1 MKQPK
6 HLTHYIFSLL
16 CIWLTACS
24 SPESTAVVAT
34 AVVPATRTNEP
45 ITDVTRNQTATATPA
60 PTATAT
66 PIPSPTAVPTQPA
79 LTLER
84 DAAIP
89 FAFTDLEVSAP
100 DHFSNQVNHL
110 GRLVPF
116 EHHCHMTIVLEP
128 GIAQWDIL
136 PAVQPL
142 NQPLAKEMPDLY
154 DGFTHLSCDWEAGSE
169 ITIALQTP
177 AGEMLT
183 QTFTYG
189 EEPIIADTVGIG
201 EFSIMVSNA
210 SGEGELNVVYI
221 PGPDSE
227 PGDYVFTVAGNDH
240 FMKRTF
246 TVTPSTGS
254 RLVVSHNSQGDQ
266 FWHLFA
272 LAPQEQVT
280 LVSYGEDDCASE
292 EPLYEA
298 GADINRFCFQGWATY
313 TADANGR
320 LLFQVAPSDTF
331 RYVAL
336 VGEQSGTFPLNALIH
351 APVVKAY
358 NPLQAGWLPWFGEQI
373 DGGERYR
380 LYPGNVVH
388 VVGRVVGQSLNKFRV
403 ELHDGS
409 VGWVLAHAV
418 DTSQTAV
425 FDPTLPLRFSETD
438 INPTQWAHLPT
449 GYFTMGPNPFVAEYF
464 ELSEQPFH
472 VVWLDEFWIQQT
484 EVSNANYAACVA
496 AGGCLAPT
504 ASRSATRS
512 SYYDNEAFA
521 DYPVIYVTHAMAQ
534 TYCEWL
540 DGRLPT
546 EAEWEY
552 AARLPTDAEYLYTW
566 GDNVREASSQY
577 ANFGN
582 QTGDTL
588 PVTAHVAGANQAGLL
603 NLHGNVWEW
612 TADWFSE
619 TYYEDSPLDNP
630 PGPESGTEKVARGG
644 SWSTGLEFLSLTNRF
659 SRDPNQGY
667 DHMGFRCLRTTP
679 PAE

>member
-6 HLTHYIFSLL
+6 HLSLYVFCLL
-16 CIWLTACS
+16 CLWLTACS
-24 SPESTAVVAT
+24 SLESATVTTT
-34 AVVPATRTNEP
+34 AVVPATNGPVIETA
-45 ITDVTRNQTATATPA
+45 VTPTQTITATLS

-66 PIPSPTAVPTQPA
+66 PNPTPTVVPTQPP
-79 LTLER
+79 LTLEQ

-89 FAFTDLEVSAP
+89 FAFTDLAASAP
-100 DHFSNQVNHL
+100 DHFYNQVNHL
-110 GRLVPF
+110 GRLDAL
-116 EHHCHMTIVLEP
+116 EDHCHMTIVLEP
-128 GIAQWDIL
+128 GIADWDVL

-142 NQPLAKEMPDLY
+142 NQAVAKEMPDLY
-154 DGFTHLSCDWEAGSE
+154 DGFTHLSCDWEVGSE

-183 QTFTYG
+183 QTIIYG
-189 EEPIIADTVGIG
+189 EGPTVTDTDGIG
-201 EFSIMVSNA
+201 EFSIMVNNA
-210 SGEGELNVVYI
+210 SSEGELNVVYI

-227 PGDYVFTVAGNDH
+227 PGDYVFTVAGSDH
-240 FMKRTF
+240 LMKHTF
-246 TVTPSTGS
+246 TVTPPTGS
-254 RLVVSHNSQGDQ
+254 RLVVSHNNQGDE

-280 LVSYGEDDCASE
+280 LVSYGEDDCASD

-298 GADINRFCFQGWATY
+298 GADMNRFCFQGWATY
-313 TADANGR
+313 TADADGR
-320 LLFQVAPSDTF
+320 LLLQVTPSDTV

-336 VGEQSGTFPLNALIH
+336 VGEQSGTFPLNAIIE
-351 APVVKAY
+351 AAVVKASH
-358 NPLQAGWLPWFGEQI
+358 PLNDGWLPWFDEQV

-388 VVGRVVGQSLNKFRV
+388 VLGQALDKFRV

-409 VGWVLAHAV
+409 LGWVLSQAV

-425 FDPTLPLRFSETD
+425 FDPTLPLRFRETD
-438 INPTQWAHLPT
+438 TNPTQWSHLPT

-472 VVWLDEFWIQQT
+472 IVWLDEFWIQQT
-484 EVSNANYAACVA
+484 EVSNADYAACVA

-619 TYYEDSPLDNP
+619 TYYVDTTSENP